1 MKHSVWGLLALR
13 VDGRSASI
21 GAAREHVAMQAG
33 GQATPA
39 VYGADVPASAG
50 GGAVGRRRGIDGS
63 VRHTRLADT
72 SFLSP
77 RFDQFFVWFFRC
89 CNHVFMVVV
98 FLNL

>member
-77 RFDQFFVWFFRC
+77 RSYQFFCLVFRW